1 MEFSLTMTFMSTTNT
16 KVSITVNDV
25 KDNLSKSEIEALMD
39 ILIQKNVFS
48 TKSGDLATKYG
59 AAVTQKQVTK
69 YELAK

>member
-16 KVSITVNDV
+16 KVSITVSDV
-25 KDNLSKSEIEALMD
+25 KEDLTQPQIESLMD
-39 ILIQKNVFS
+39 LLIAKNVFS

>member
-16 KVSITVNDV
+16 KVSITVSDV
-25 KDNLSKSEIEALMD
+25 KEDLTQPQIESLMD
-39 ILIQKNVFS
+39 LLIAKNVFS

-59 AAVTQKQVTK
+59 AAVTKKQVTK